1 MDDQLEALREASVSP
16 RVIANAVRLVA
27 SLKERDLLEG
37 ACICPSE
44 DGATLQWPG
53 RGIFCELYDPA
64 DLIEAF
70 FVTVY
75 DPPSMTEMLP
85 VRNPSYKTK
94 TRSVE
99 DTVQC
104 LAVPLSARQ

>member
-1 MDDQLEALREASVSP
+1 MEDQLEALKETSVSP
-16 RVIANAVRLVA
+16 RVIANAERLVA
-27 SLKERDLLEG
+27 SLKERDLLDG

-53 RGIFCELYDPA
+53 RGLFCELYDPA
-64 DLIEAF
+64 EVIEAF

-75 DPPSMTEMLP
+75 DPPSKTEML
-85 VRNPSYKTK
+85 RNPSHKTTK